1 MKTTKRKIGIIG
13 FGNCVIHAYLPT
25 LKKLDTSIIKSVACH
40 SSLTMKKTELLVP
53 KECFITNDWMEV

>member
-13 FGNCVIHAYLPT
+13 FGNWVIHAYLTT
-25 LKKLDTSIIKSVACH
+25 LKKLDTSIIKSVACR
-40 SSLTMKKTELLVP
+40 SSLTLKKTESLVP

>member
-13 FGNCVIHAYLPT
+13 FGNWVIHAYLPT
-25 LKKLDTSIIKSVACH
+25 LKKLDTSIIKSVACR
-40 SSLTMKKTELLVP
+40 SSLTIQKAELLVP